1 MNKNVICWFEIYA
14 RDIERAKQF
23 YSTVLGT
30 EFHDMPTPPSDNH
43 GSFKMSMFT
52 PPVDEG
58 SYVSGALIEMPGTK
72 EGDGACV
79 NTIVYFPCKDCSVEE
94 SRVESAGGKVFRP
107 KFSIGQW
114 GFISLCTDSEGNHFG
129 LFSME

>member
-1 MNKNVICWFEIYA
+1 MNKNVVCRFEIYVK
-14 RDIERAKQF
+14 DVERAKQF
-23 YSTVLGT
+23 YSAVLGT
-30 EFHDMPTPPSDNH
+30 QFYDTPAPPGDN
-43 GSFKMSMFT
+43 GSFKMSMFS

-94 SRVESAGGKVFRP
+94 NRVEASGGKVSRP
-107 KFSIGQW
+107 KSSIGQW
-114 GFISLCTDSEGNHFG
+114 GFISLCTDTEGNHFG
-129 LFSME
+129 LYSVE